1 MKRLCAIAIVASAAA
16 LGAQSES
23 RGMVE
28 WPYVGAEQSHTKY
41 SPLAGPDSSLVA
53 FALPE

>member
-16 LGAQSES
+16 LAAQDDTG
-23 RGMVE
+23 GMVE
-28 WPYVGAEQSHTKY
+28 WPYVGGEQSHTKY